1 MVSLIAFLTFVTT
14 IAWVANA
21 ITVTNTNDSGSG
33 SLRQAILDAASG
45 DAGRSQIEGQEAA
58 VRHNHHK

>member
-1 MVSLIAFLTFVTT
+1 MKDRHRACLVSLIAFLTFVTT

-33 SLRQAILDAASG
+33 R
-45 DAGRSQIEGQEAA
+45 
-58 VRHNHHK
+58 